1 MAVTRRI
8 EALAEAGD
16 VFRFGR
22 NEIGNQNL
30 HNWIDELLARPG
42 RGTGERAD

>member
-1 MAVTRRI
+1 MTRRI

-30 HNWIDELLARPG
+30 HNWIERLLAVP
-42 RGTGERAD
+42 T